1 MKANK
6 FFLGLAL
13 IGAILTG
20 CEKDKTGN
28 QGNYDTTSYMSV
40 SIAQAGGTRAIG
52 DYIDG
57 TEMES
62 KVKTVDFYFY
72 DSEGNA
78 FEFSAAKNGGGA
90 SYTSNRYHYS
100 VTPEHTPASGTGK
113 NVDEVL
119 DAQLVIQHNKGNIPA
134 YMIAVINSTKD
145 YSYPNENG
153 ATTFQQLAAVKS
165 DILATGVNDDQTH
178 IMTNS
183 VYMLGGNIVMETPI
197 AVENLAITADKAK
210 AAPVRI
216 YVERVSARV
225 EFDKKST
232 LSSNVVVVKNADE
245 SEYKV
250 KYVDGSE
257 SSVYANIQGW
267 DIVTYANEGTLA
279 KSILTSWGETAEIN
293 GFLWNNPVDYRSYWA
308 NAEKTASELTKT
320 FKWNTLNNSVGN
332 VDYCLENT
340 TKPVVDRT
348 KPLVLADDSQKE
360 DLDVSR
366 TNVTKVV
373 VKAQLCSDAA
383 GNTPLT
389 IVNWYGSNY
398 KSVADLKVAV
408 AQSLKNKLNYVEAGV
423 HKQIKPEH
431 IAIVENVAETQKS
444 YEVYFQLATGAPS
457 EWFANENGEYK
468 SVSDANAVLKGV
480 ANAKVWTD
488 GMAYYIVNI
497 KHLGSVEK
505 TGDELES
512 VYNSAYYGVVR
523 NHAYEVTFNGVV
535 GLGTPVYSATTEYPE
550 PVTPDFTDSYVA
562 AEINVLAWH
571 LVQQEVTL
579 Q

>member
-72 DSEGNA
+72 DSDGNA
-78 FEFSAAKNGGGA
+78 FEFSAAQNGGGA

-100 VTPEHTPASGTGK
+100 VTPEHTPTQGTNQ

-145 YSYPNENG
+145 YSYTKNV

-210 AAPVRI
+210 AAPVKI

-267 DIVTYANEGTLA
+267 GIVTYANEGTLA

-293 GFLWNNPVDYRSYWA
+293 GFLWNKPVDYRSYWA

-320 FKWNTLNNSVGN
+320 FKWNTLTNSVGN

-423 HKQIKPEH
+423 YKQIEPAH

-480 ANAKVWTD
+480 ANAKVWTN